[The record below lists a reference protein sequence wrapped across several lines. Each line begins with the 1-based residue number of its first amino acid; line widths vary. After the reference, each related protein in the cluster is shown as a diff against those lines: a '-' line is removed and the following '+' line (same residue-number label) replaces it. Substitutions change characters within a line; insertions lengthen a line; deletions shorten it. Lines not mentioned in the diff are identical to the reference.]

1 LRGVIFDM
9 DGVLVLSE
17 PFIAEAAIAMF
28 AEKGHH
34 VRAEDFRPFIGT
46 GEDSLI
52 GGVAKLRG
60 ISLDPARDKA
70 RTYEIYLALI
80 RGRLKPLPGVG
91 EFVRTCRAKGF
102 ALAVASGADRVKVD
116 GNLREVGLPP
126 DLFDAI
132 VDGTQV
138 TRKKPA
144 PDIFVEACRR
154 MSLLPSACLII
165 EDAVTGVAAAKA
177 AGARCLALTTSFD
190 ATYLAGADWIAPD
203 LAHTPTEALEW

>member
-1 LRGVIFDM
+1 ML
-9 DGVLVLSE
+9 
-17 PFIAEAAIAMF
+17 
-28 AEKGHH
+28 
-34 VRAEDFRPFIGT
+34 FR
-46 GEDSLI
+46 S
-52 GGVAKLRG
+52 
-60 ISLDPARDKA
+60 DKA

-80 RGRLKPLPGVG
+80 RGRLKPLAGVR
-91 EFVRTCRAKGF
+91 EFVRACRAKRL

-116 GNLREVGLPP
+116 GNLREIGLPP
-126 DLFDAI
+126 DVFDAI

-154 MSLLPSACLII
+154 MSLLPSACLVI

-190 ATYLAGADWIAPD
+190 ATQLTGADWIAPD
-203 LAHTPTEALEW
+203 LSQVPAEALDW